1 MPKIDPLLGKVEK
14 FYSDAITE
22 YGPVASGVNWKSKR
36 DQDIRFE
43 YLARVIADGTQPVDV
58 ADIGCG
64 YAALYAFLK
73 ESGVPLGRYI
83 GYDVS
88 AAMVK
93 SARERTAGTDGVD
106 FIVGD
111 RIDREVDYAF
121 ASGIF
126 NVSLGQSESAWTD
139 LVKTVLDNMNAMS
152 RCGFAFNMM
161 TDKVDWRVDDLFY
174 ANPAIWLEHCLSQ
187 YSRRVTLYH
196 DMPFFE
202 WTMIVR
208 KDQEKDSMVV
218 RRGGDDVR

>member
-22 YGPVASGVNWKSKR
+22 YGAVASGVNWKSKR
-36 DQDIRFE
+36 EQEIRFE
-43 YLARVIADGTQPVDV
+43 YLARVVPDGTAPVDV

-64 YAALYAFLK
+64 YAALYSFLK
-73 ESGVPLGRYI
+73 DRGVPLVRYF

-88 AAMVK
+88 SAMVK
-93 SARERTAGTDGVD
+93 SAQERTTGAKDAE
-106 FIVGD
+106 FFVGD
-111 RIDREVDYAF
+111 SIDREVDYAF

-126 NVSLGQSESAWTD
+126 NVSLGQSEGAWTK

-152 RCGFAFNMM
+152 RRGFAFNMM

-174 ANPAIWLEHCLSQ
+174 ANPGIWLEHCLSH

-208 KDQEKDSMVV
+208 KDEEKDPMVV
-218 RRGGDDVR
+218 RHGDDDVR